1 MAKVPDLFEDLKNCY
16 SENEEYSSSI
26 DHLSVNQKSFYDVNY
41 GSLHEECMDQS
52 VSLNISETSKT
63 SKLTFKESVV
73 IVSTNGKVLKKRR
86 LSLNQSIT
94 DDDLEAI
101 VNNIEEEIIKPK
113 LAPFSFLSN
122 AKYNFNKTR
131 KHQFILNVA
140 LNHQSII
147 RTNDQHL
154 MTTALQNLDEAVKFD
169 MDGYIS
175 SKDDDKDYVALRISK
190 TRLYVS
196 AQDENQPVL
205 LKEMPE
211 IPKTITG
218 SETNLLF
225 FWETQGTKSYFRSVA
240 HPDLLIATMQDSL
253 VCLATGP
260 PFITDFQIL
269 ENQA

>member
-26 DHLSVNQKSFYDVNY
+26 DHLSLNQKSFYDVNY
-41 GSLHEECMDQS
+41 GSHHEECMDQS
-52 VSLNISETSKT
+52 VSLSISETSKT

-86 LSLNQSIT
+86 LTLNHSIT
-94 DDDLEAI
+94 DDDLEGIA
-101 VNNIEEEIIKPK
+101 NDIEEEIIKPRS
-113 LAPFSFLSN
+113 APFSFLSN

-140 LNHQSII
+140 LNHQSVIQ
-147 RTNDQHL
+147 TNDQHL

-169 MDGYIS
+169 MDAYIS
-175 SKDDDKDYVALRISK
+175 SKDDDKDYVTLRISK

-196 AQDENQPVL
+196 AQDENQPAL

-211 IPKTITG
+211 IPKTITAD
-218 SETNLLF
+218 ETNLLF

-253 VCLATGP
+253 VCLARGP

>member
-1 MAKVPDLFEDLKNCY
+1 MAKVPDMFEDLKNCY

-26 DHLSVNQKSFYDVNY
+26 DHLSLNQKSFYDVNY

-63 SKLTFKESVV
+63 SKFTFKESVV

-86 LSLNQSIT
+86 LTLNQSIT

-101 VNNIEEEIIKPK
+101 ANDIEEAMN
-113 LAPFSFLSN
+113 LLPFWFFSSP
-122 AKYNFNKTR
+122 A
-131 KHQFILNVA
+131 
-140 LNHQSII
+140 
-147 RTNDQHL
+147 
-154 MTTALQNLDEAVKFD
+154 KFD
-169 MDGYIS
+169 MDAYIS
-175 SKDDDKDYVALRISK
+175 SKDDKDYVTLRISK

-218 SETNLLF
+218 SEINLLF

-240 HPDLLIATMQDSL
+240 HPDLLIATVQDSL
-253 VCLATGP
+253 VCLARGP

-269 ENQA
+269 ENQT

>member
-1 MAKVPDLFEDLKNCY
+1 TFSSSYFD

-26 DHLSVNQKSFYDVNY
+26 DHLSLNQKSFYDVNY

-63 SKLTFKESVV
+63 SKFTFKESVV

-86 LSLNQSIT
+86 LTLNQSIT

-101 VNNIEEEIIKPK
+101 ANDIEEGKGSIFYSLCSNCKWEFAHD
-113 LAPFSFLSN
+113 LALLVS
-122 AKYNFNKTR
+122 
-131 KHQFILNVA
+131 
-140 LNHQSII
+140 
-147 RTNDQHL
+147 
-154 MTTALQNLDEAVKFD
+154 KFD
-169 MDGYIS
+169 MDAYIS
-175 SKDDDKDYVALRISK
+175 SKDDKDYVTLRISK

-218 SETNLLF
+218 SEINLLF

-240 HPDLLIATMQDSL
+240 HPDLLIATVQDSL
-253 VCLATGP
+253 VCLARGP

-269 ENQA
+269 ENQT